1 MRLRLVSFI
10 AALLCCMSLYAQ
22 RCEHVVQR
30 GEDFSSI
37 AQKYGIT
44 VDELKASNPSSSL
57 CYVGRK
63 LLIPNPGQVVERKPA
78 KVEPFDYGLVSS
90 LGDSVLTKTTTTTY
104 HVGEALSYRALE
116 NDSVIK

>member
-63 LLIPNPGQVVERKPA
+63 LLIPNPGQVVE
-78 KVEPFDYGLVSS
+78 
-90 LGDSVLTKTTTTTY
+90 
-104 HVGEALSYRALE
+104 
-116 NDSVIK
+116 